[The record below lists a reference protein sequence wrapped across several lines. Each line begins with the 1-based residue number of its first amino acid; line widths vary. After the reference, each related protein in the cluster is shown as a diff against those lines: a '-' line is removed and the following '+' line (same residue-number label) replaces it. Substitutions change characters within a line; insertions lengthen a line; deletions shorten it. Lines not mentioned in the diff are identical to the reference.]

1 MLTSDK
7 KTDEKAVKAKAEK
20 SKDLLKQGS
29 ELWATGFK
37 PIQDVIV
44 GKTDSSS
51 TSETSS
57 SNENVQ
63 ITLGGKELIGEWG
76 SYKGADFHKGL
87 EFREDETF
95 TLYDDSGKTSYEEN
109 HMEGTWFYSQD
120 KKQVTMMPKE
130 FVKDGKKIDE
140 KQMEVAVDYKIEYF
154 KDGSL
159 KMVDTKKGNRITAE
173 RRK

>member
-1 MLTSDK
+1 M
-7 KTDEKAVKAKAEK
+7 
-20 SKDLLKQGS
+20 
-29 ELWATGFK
+29 
-37 PIQDVIV
+37 
-44 GKTDSSS
+44 
-51 TSETSS
+51 
-57 SNENVQ
+57 
-63 ITLGGKELIGEWG
+63 GGKELIGEWG